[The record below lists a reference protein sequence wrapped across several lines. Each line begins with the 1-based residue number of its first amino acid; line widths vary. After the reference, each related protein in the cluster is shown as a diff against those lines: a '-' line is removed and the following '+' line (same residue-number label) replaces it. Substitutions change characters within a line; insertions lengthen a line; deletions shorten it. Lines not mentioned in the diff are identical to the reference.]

1 MCFGN
6 IVGCWRKAATCSRRT
21 SGVAS
26 DFTPSVIPPG
36 FYRQIDPAD
45 AARDTVLID
54 RQAETKA
61 KFGIIFNREFAHA
74 GPRPLASVVYGVEAG
89 YRHKLKNSRWR

>member
-6 IVGCWRKAATCSRRT
+6 TLSCWRKAATCSRRT

-26 DFTPSVIPPG
+26 ISTQSVIPPG
-36 FYRQIDPAD
+36 FYRQIDRAD
-45 AARDTVLID
+45 AHADTVLID

-61 KFGIIFNREFAHA
+61 KFGVTSNSEFAHA
-74 GPRPLASVVYGVEAG
+74 GPRPLASVVYGLKAG
-89 YRHKLKNSRWR
+89 YRRILKNSQWH

>member
-6 IVGCWRKAATCSRRT
+6 IVELWRKAATCSRRT

-26 DFTPSVIPPG
+26 DFNASVIPPG

-45 AARDTVLID
+45 AARGPVLID

-61 KFGIIFNREFAHA
+61 KFGIIF
-74 GPRPLASVVYGVEAG
+74 
-89 YRHKLKNSRWR
+89 K